1 MDGLQVFLI
10 AFMASSVTFVIGIK
24 SGESKMENY
33 YQKLLIEKYDA
44 TYCDGKFS
52 LEKCDE

>member
-1 MDGLQVFLI
+1 MDSFQIFLSI
-10 AFMASSVTFVIGIK
+10 LMAAIFSFGVGVIV
-24 SGESKMENY
+24 GESVRENY

-52 LEKCDE
+52 LEKCDD